1 MGWLDVFFRLP
12 SRNGFARQVL
22 RGLRRAGDRRRA
34 EYQPD
39 EFRIQFFDEDGK
51 PGGTCN
57 LHNVYAE
64 HRELPRKLRRN
75 HLQNVVRGSLS
86 YLKEL
91 PEDFDAARHDLRPV
105 VRPRSFYE
113 LTLRE
118 LQSRAET
125 PTTAAYHLL
134 GDHLAAGLVYD
145 LPESMRTLSCE
156 DLESWGVTE
165 FEAFEAAVDNLREA
179 GMTGYAKI
187 GEGVYSLLAGDCYNA
202 ARLLLLDF
210 IRELEVS
217 GNPVVIA
224 SHRDSLHIT
233 GSEDDEGL
241 ALIARLALKDLDS
254 ARPLSGIPLCLID
267 DDWQTWMPP
276 DDHPAAADF
285 ALLEIRS
292 LAEEYGCQKEIL
304 ERDNERQGND
314 VFVASYEGIRKSD
327 SGEVV
332 SYCLWIEGVDS
343 LLPRARQVVLMSND
357 GETAFGAADWDR
369 LQQLAGD
376 LLESADDAYPPRW
389 RTLGFPDAE
398 TRTALELR
406 PL

>member
-1 MGWLDVFFRLP
+1 MGWLDFLFRP
-12 SRNGFARQVL
+12 SSRDAFARQVL

-34 EYQPD
+34 KYQRE
-39 EFRIQFFDEDGK
+39 EFRIQFFEDDGQ

-64 HRELPRKLRRN
+64 HCELPPKLRRK

-118 LQSRAET
+118 LQSRAES

-145 LPESMRTLSCE
+145 LPESMRTLSRE
-156 DLESWGVTE
+156 DLERWDVMY
-165 FEAFEAAVDNLREA
+165 FEAFEAALDNLREA

-187 GEGVYSLLAGDCYNA
+187 GNGAYSLLAGDCYNA

-210 IRELEVS
+210 IRGLDVT
-217 GNPVVIA
+217 GDPVVIA
-224 SHRDSLHIT
+224 SHRDSLHVT
-233 GSEDDEGL
+233 GSEDVDGL
-241 ALIARLALKDLDS
+241 SLIAKLALKDLES
-254 ARPLSGIPLCLID
+254 ARPLSGIPLCLAG
-267 DDWQTWMPP
+267 DDWETWMPP
-276 DDHPAAADF
+276 DNHPAAADF
-285 ALLEIRS
+285 ALLEVRS
-292 LAEEYGCQKEIL
+292 LAEEYACQKEIL
-304 ERDNERQGND
+304 ERDHQRQEID
-314 VFVASYEGIRKSD
+314 LFVASYEGIRRTD
-327 SGEVV
+327 SGAVT
-332 SYCLWIEGVDS
+332 SYCIWIEGIDS
-343 LLPRARQVVLMSND
+343 LLPQSRQVVLMSSD
-357 GETAFGAADWDR
+357 GQTAFGAADWRR
-369 LQQLAGD
+369 LQELAAD
-376 LLESADDAYPPRW
+376 LLEQMDDAWPPRW
-389 RTLGFPDAE
+389 RTLGFPDANLRE
-398 TRTALELR
+398 RLALQ